1 MVYKCLIY
9 MYVWKL
15 NFSCFSL
22 FEIGLFVKEIYVN
35 VLRICVKSGIIGIK
49 I

>member
-1 MVYKCLIY
+1 MFE
-9 MYVWKL
+9 KL